1 LELESKTL
9 NSSVLFITILMISRS
24 EKEKFLNQKS
34 VVIWMT
40 GLSGSGKTTLAE
52 DLEEVLFRR
61 GYLVQILDGDNIRS
75 GVNRNL
81 GFSEQDRE
89 ENIRRVAEISRL
101 FLDCGIICINCFIS
115 PTQKIRQ
122 KAKEIIGSENFIE
135 VFLNASIDI
144 CEKRDVKGLYI
155 DARAGKIKNFTGID
169 SPYEIPANP
178 DIEINTEVLSVEESV
193 EKCMSLILHRLKV
206 EEK

>member
-1 LELESKTL
+1 
-9 NSSVLFITILMISRS
+9 MISRS
-24 EKEKFLNQKS
+24 EKEKFLNQKA

-52 DLEEVLFRR
+52 NLEKVLFRR

-122 KAKEIIGSENFIE
+122 LAKDIIGGENFIE

-155 DARAGKIKNFTGID
+155 DARAGKIRNFTGID
-169 SPYEIPANP
+169 SPYEIPVNP
-178 DIEINTEVLSVEESV
+178 DLEINTEVLSVEESV
-193 EKCMSLILHRLKV
+193 EKCMSLILQHV
-206 EEK
+206 EVQEKK

>member
-1 LELESKTL
+1 
-9 NSSVLFITILMISRS
+9 MINRT
-24 EKEKFLNQKS
+24 EKEKFLNQRA

-52 DLEEVLFRR
+52 NLEKVLFRR

-122 KAKEIIGSENFIE
+122 MAKDIIGSENFIE

-144 CEKRDVKGLYI
+144 CEKRDVKGLYK

-169 SPYEIPANP
+169 SPYEIPVKP
-178 DIEINTEVLSVEESV
+178 DIEINTGVLSVGESI
-193 EKCMSLILHRLKV
+193 EKCLNLILQRVKV
-206 EEK
+206 ERG